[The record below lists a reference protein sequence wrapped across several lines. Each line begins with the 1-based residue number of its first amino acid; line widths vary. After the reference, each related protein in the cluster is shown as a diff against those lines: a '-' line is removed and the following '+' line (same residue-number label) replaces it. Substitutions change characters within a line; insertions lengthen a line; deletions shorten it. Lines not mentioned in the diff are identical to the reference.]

1 MKTLL
6 ICAIVIVGGIQLSF
20 KLFDG
25 AVESAQNSHTA
36 QLIKAQ
42 HQAEL

>member
-6 ICAIVIVGGIQLSF
+6 ICAALIVGGIQLGC

-25 AVESAQNSHTA
+25 AIETAQESHTA

-42 HQAEL
+42 QQAAL